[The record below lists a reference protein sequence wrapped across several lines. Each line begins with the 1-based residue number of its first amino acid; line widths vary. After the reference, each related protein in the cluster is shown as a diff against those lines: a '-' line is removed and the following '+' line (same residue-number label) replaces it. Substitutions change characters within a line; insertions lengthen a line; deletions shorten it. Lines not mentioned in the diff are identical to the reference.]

1 MGTLTLVSDS
11 MKWRQK
17 SHRDPNTRV
26 SSTHEKGLMKPADAN
41 KRYERVRF
49 TLARVKASLRLQSGV
64 RLTLCWAENINS
76 PRPADITWSTSGF
89 ATMVMTSSLCPCW
102 EKIELTSVSSAQE
115 TYGTHLNVIETL
127 PCTLNCHSIGETL
140 RCVVYVQSK
149 MWHIYSCT

>member
-1 MGTLTLVSDS
+1 MGTLTMVSDS

-115 TYGTHLNVIETL
+115 TYGTHLYVIETL

-149 MWHIYSCT
+149 MWHI

>member
-1 MGTLTLVSDS
+1 MGTLTMVSDS

-26 SSTHEKGLMKPADAN
+26 SSTHEKGLMKPANAN

-102 EKIELTSVSSAQE
+102 EKSSS
-115 TYGTHLNVIETL
+115 HLRHLHKKHMEPHLHVIETL

-149 MWHIYSCT
+149 MWHI